1 MDILRN
7 ETILELMLVDWENG
21 EGAAEARRE
30 AGRRGLTETGN
41 A

>member
-7 ETILELMLVDWENG
+7 ETIIELMLVDWENG
-21 EGAAEARRE
+21 EVAAEARRE
-30 AGRRGLTETGN
+30 AGRRGLVEAWN

>member
-21 EGAAEARRE
+21 EVAAEARRE
-30 AGRRGLTETGN
+30 AGRRGLVETWN